1 MHRTYTHTLSLLYL
15 SPHNISVF
23 FFSLYDLS
31 FRVLRGPQMFIEA
44 AARRGII
51 EVGIE
56 GDGGCALVLPEPPLA
71 SVA

>member
-1 MHRTYTHTLSLLYL
+1 
-15 SPHNISVF
+15 
-23 FFSLYDLS
+23 
-31 FRVLRGPQMFIEA
+31 MFIEA